1 MSDWKHEQSFQFKK
15 NPSYWDNKTVKIEE
29 INFNIVKNTATDV
42 NLYETNAIDRAAL
55 TSEFV
60 DKFRKAQSSKQE
72 KKQGLLT

>member
-60 DKFRKAQSSKQE
+60 DKFRQR
-72 KKQGLLT
+72 L